1 MTAIP
6 YASASSVRR
15 LSLVVTRR
23 LDGRLHGDHDGR
35 LSGPGSEPADARQYV
50 VGDDVRRIDWAAT
63 ARSGG
68 TVVRDTIAE
77 RELQTTLV
85 LDLSASMAFGTSRC
99 EKRDLAVAVAAAF
112 GHLASGPGDRLGTHL
127 LGVTGVRR
135 LPARGGRAAAQALAR
150 AAAAVPREGGS
161 GPDLTSVL
169 TALSR
174 HPAQRGLVVVISDL
188 VGPPELEALPWARPL
203 SVLSRRHDTLV
214 VEIVDP
220 RELTLPDV
228 GALRVVDP
236 ETGRQL
242 EVHTTPA
249 LRRRYAE
256 AARERRHRSA
266 TAVRASG
273 SGHVVLRTDRDWLPE
288 LARFLSTR
296 RRLRAAGSASR
307 RGTA

>member
-1 MTAIP
+1 MTAVP
-6 YASASSVRR
+6 YASASHLRR

-23 LDGRLHGDHDGR
+23 LDGRVHGDHVGR
-35 LSGPGSEPADARQYV
+35 LSGPGSEPAEARQYV
-50 VGDDVRRIDWAAT
+50 LGDDVRRIDWAAT
-63 ARSGG
+63 SRSGG
-68 TVVRDTIAE
+68 TVVRDTLSE

-85 LDLSASMAFGTSRC
+85 LDLSASMSFGTARC
-99 EKRDLAVAVAAAF
+99 EKRDVAVAVAAAC
-112 GHLASGPGDRLGTHL
+112 GHLASGPGDRVGAHL

-135 LPARGGRAAAQALAR
+135 LPARSGRAAAQALAR
-150 AAAAVPREGGS
+150 AASDMPRADGG

-188 VGPPELEALPWARPL
+188 VAPPGKNGLSWARPL
-203 SVLSRRHDTLV
+203 SVLSRRHDTMV

-220 RELTLPDV
+220 RELSLPDV

-242 EVHTTPA
+242 DVHTTPG
-249 LRRRYAE
+249 LRRRYAD
-256 AARERRHRSA
+256 AAAERRHLSA
-266 TAVRASG
+266 SAIRASG
-273 SGHVVLRTDRDWLPE
+273 SGHVVLRTDRDWLPD

-296 RRLRAAGSASR
+296 RRLRAAGGSR
-307 RGTA
+307 RGIA